1 MQFRPSLLLKVAPFL
16 IILSLLG
23 CQRQSDPYSGG
34 RVIAEV
40 NGVKLTMEE
49 IEDQIPTEYR
59 EYVSD
64 YEKKAYAEEWIKNEL
79 LYQEAVTADFDTD
92 PKIAARLKQI
102 TKQLVASAY
111 AEAELKARSKVDSS
125 EVRGFYEKNLQDFA
139 REEEE
144 VRLSHIFVREREIAD
159 SAYSALRSGREFGS
173 VAGIFSEDKKS
184 SPEGGD
190 LGFFSSDNLDPSLS
204 QVAFRLSVGSYSRP
218 IESAYGYH
226 IIKVTDRKGKGTVR
240 EFELVKEDIHNQ
252 LLAERQKTELE
263 GLLAELEAKSEV
275 IRYDPADLQPDSL
288 GLEG

>member
-1 MQFRPSLLLKVAPFL
+1 MQFRPSLLLNVAAFL

-23 CQRQSDPYSGG
+23 CQRQFDPYSGG

-92 PKIAARLKQI
+92 PKIEARLRQI

-111 AEAELKARSKVDSS
+111 AEEELKARSEVDSS
-125 EVRGFYEKNLQDFA
+125 EVRGFYESNLQNFA
-139 REEEE
+139 RGEEE
-144 VRLSHIFVREREIAD
+144 VRLSHIFVRETGVAD
-159 SAYSALRSGREFGS
+159 SAYSALRSGQDFGA
-173 VAGIFSEDKKS
+173 VAWSLSEDKKS
-184 SPEGGD
+184 SLNGGD
-190 LGFFSSDNLDPSLS
+190 LGFFSSANLDPSLS

-240 EFELVKEDIHNQ
+240 EFELVREDIHNQ
-252 LLAERQKTELE
+252 LLAEKQKMELE
-263 GLLAELEAKSEV
+263 ALLAELEAKSEV
-275 IRYDPADLQPDSL
+275 IRYDPADLQSDSL
-288 GLEG
+288 GSEG